1 MRRPPMK
8 IVGEQENDR
17 PFAAAAGKNPHV
29 QDVNFVRNLASLDR
43 SYFFFLPTKFPSAY
57 CSSPSVNDDEL
68 KTSLMHSSL
77 ASTSMQRSG

>member
-29 QDVNFVRNLASLDR
+29 QDVNFVRNLASFDI
-43 SYFFFLPTKFPSAY
+43 SFFFPLLPTKLPRAIFLPL
-57 CSSPSVNDDEL
+57 VL
-68 KTSLMHSSL
+68 MMTS
-77 ASTSMQRSG
+77 